1 VHRQSFPK
9 LGEPHAYLTS
19 AVSKRG
25 VDVSGSYILVGK
37 PIRLHPQTTPIHRQS
52 FEEILPTLKQLLQ
65 GQALSRRSP
74 PVAQQLSVRPEYPA
88 PSDHRSRSAFMS
100 PHASHPSLPQ
110 CPDLNTTPAHP
121 DHAETLVSLPSHAI
135 SLASE
140 LMSRSPSPLV
150 ISHNLTSL
158 AQLPPDS
165 QLTSVPSGDPL
176 VHSAGSSTPI
186 NSSLDHPQLE
196 TRASNIALRPAHA
209 TPYSAAHSIRRV
221 EHKIRGLDQ
230 VVHWFDSHG
239 CEPLLTPPPCEPLE
253 CGDLYIHQSLS
264 APTARQMW
272 IWSAKRCWEDA
283 RENQVHPFLPMHRLW
298 LGANGEPRWVT
309 QKTVSTYK
317 GRGKVSGRART
328 VVHRT

>member
-1 VHRQSFPK
+1 MKDQTPNSRRLRLRRAINSPYRPVLRYEHDSTPVHRQSFPK

-25 VDVSGSYILVGK
+25 VD
-37 PIRLHPQTTPIHRQS
+37 S

-65 GQALSRRSP
+65 DQALSRRSP

-121 DHAETLVSLPSHAI
+121 DHAETLVSSPSHAI

-176 VHSAGSSTPI
+176 VHSAGLHVVVLVKDLNGNHKLAPEDNQFI
-186 NSSLDHPQLE
+186 YN
-196 TRASNIALRPAHA
+196 AV
-209 TPYSAAHSIRRV
+209 AANCV
-221 EHKIRGLDQ
+221 EVTTHR
-230 VVHWFDSHG
+230 HG
-239 CEPLLTPPPCEPLE
+239 YC
-253 CGDLYIHQSLS
+253 
-264 APTARQMW
+264 
-272 IWSAKRCWEDA
+272 
-283 RENQVHPFLPMHRLW
+283 
-298 LGANGEPRWVT
+298 
-309 QKTVSTYK
+309 VSTALIMPWTT
-317 GRGKVSGRART
+317 SISNS
-328 VVHRT
+328 